1 MVFIQSITPDS
12 LADKCKKFR
21 VGDEIVM
28 AGDELMIGATQQ
40 TAVDK
45 FQELLGLFKIVVQ
58 RKRVEQERNDRPK
71 LAHAVTQDS
80 FDSESGDEVLLKQEE
95 TQVDNQTACSA
106 PNKPK
111 LARAVTQDSFDSQS
125 GDELLLKQEERYD
138 IQPSVK
144 ALSDKPKLAHI
155 EAQNSF
161 DCHELLLEQE
171 DALKALPDT
180 QATIIHLPEK
190 PKLARTVTQNS
201 FDSESGDELLLK
213 QEELGTLLDVNKPKF
228 SHTVTQNS
236 FDSQSGDKLL
246 LEQEEA
252 LKTSPDKTPDKPNN
266 QTSDKPKL
274 ARMITQSSFDSQ
286 SGDELLLRQEEAL
299 GSLPD
304 IPSTTNHLP
313 DKPKVAHTVTQNS
326 FDSESGDELLLEQ
339 EEAIGPLPNHIN
351 KHLSEQAHYSD
362 SENEDEIP
370 TTEEF
375 TVTFHKNENS
385 KLGITVAED
394 IDTSNGIGVKQ
405 IQRGTLAELD
415 GRIQPGNKLLFINN
429 INLCGMTYKKALEVL
444 RNTGSEI
451 KIVAIRSVSRRKMF
465 KRTSTAQS
473 SANDL
478 SNSDSGEPT
487 ETGEP
492 TEKVKPTESV
502 GVGEERF
509 IVEYHKKPN
518 TKLGITIAGGIDT
531 PTGDVGVKQ
540 IVKGSLADLDGRLQK
555 GNKLISVNGVS
566 LRNVTNKRALE
577 ILKNAGSDISIVA
590 VRYVGVA
597 KLKGT
602 PLSSAAASLAGSCNQ
617 SPRSSRKMLPEVP
630 TPHRKM
636 SKHYRPGRKTT
647 DSTSSLHESGH
658 HTLPRDFGTVKAI
671 EIRKGAQGLGMQ
683 LIGGVDTKRPVKVK
697 QVFEGGAA
705 HQSGKIQKGDQ
716 ILEVN
721 GKSFANL
728 THREVIE
735 LIKNEPEGKM
745 TLLVKF
751 ATKPTR

>member
-1 MVFIQSITPDS
+1 LGVNVAGGCDTSHNMVFIQSITPGS
-12 LADKCKKFR
+12 LVDKCDQFR

-28 AGDELMIGATQQ
+28 AGDELMIGVTQQ
-40 TAVDK
+40 AAINK

-58 RKRVEQERNDRPK
+58 RKKAEQALNDRPK
-71 LAHAVTQDS
+71 LARAVTQDS
-80 FDSESGDEVLLKQEE
+80 FDSESEDELLLKQD
-95 TQVDNQTACSA
+95 TQLDNQTAYSA
-106 PNKPK
+106 LNKPK

-125 GDELLLKQEERYD
+125 GDESLLKQEQKFD
-138 IQPSVK
+138 TQPIVK
-144 ALSDKPKLAHI
+144 APSDLARMVS
-155 EAQNSF
+155 QNSF
-161 DCHELLLEQE
+161 DSQSGDELLLEQK
-171 DALKALPDT
+171 DALKAL
-180 QATIIHLPEK
+180 

-213 QEELGTLLDVNKPKF
+213 QEEELGTQPDTKAATNYSHLPHKSKLALMVN
-228 SHTVTQNS
+228 QNS
-236 FDSQSGDKLL
+236 FDSQSGD
-246 LEQEEA
+246 EQEEVI
-252 LKTSPDKTPDKPNN
+252 KTLPDTNQKTDHSPDKPSN
-266 QTSDKPKL
+266 QTSNLVTPN
-274 ARMITQSSFDSQ
+274 SFDSQ
-286 SGDELLLRQEEAL
+286 SGDELLLHQEEAL
-299 GSLPD
+299 SSLPD
-304 IPSTTNHLP
+304 IPPTINHKL
-313 DKPKVAHTVTQNS
+313 KLAHAVIQNS
-326 FDSESGDELLLEQ
+326 FDSQNGDELLLEQ
-339 EEAIGPLPNHIN
+339 EETIGPLPNHIN
-351 KHLSEQAHYSD
+351 KHITEQVHYSD
-362 SENEDEIP
+362 SENEDEL

-375 TVTFHKNENS
+375 TVTFDKKENS

-405 IQRGTLAELD
+405 IHRGTLAELD
-415 GRIQPGNKLLFINN
+415 GRIQPGNKLLFVNDIS
-429 INLCGMTYKKALEVL
+429 LCGMTYKKALEVL
-444 RNTGSEI
+444 RNTNSQI
-451 KIVAIRSVSRRKMF
+451 KIVATRTVSRRKIL
-465 KRTSTAQS
+465 RTSTAQS
-473 SANDL
+473 SADDL

-487 ETGEP
+487 E
-492 TEKVKPTESV
+492 KAKPTESV
-502 GVGEERF
+502 RIGEEQF
-509 IVEYHKKPN
+509 TVEYHKEPN
-518 TKLGITIAGGIDT
+518 TKLGISITGGIDT

-555 GNKLISVNGVS
+555 GNKLISVNGKS
-566 LRNVTNKRALE
+566 LRNVTNKKALE
-577 ILKNAGSDISIVA
+577 ILRNAGNDISIVA

-636 SKHYRPGRKTT
+636 SKHYRPGKKTS